1 VNILARAIIT
11 GFGLRLGAE
20 LAKYVTKRLMP
31 DESNPAGGKS
41 PATEEDD
48 DETPTAPE
56 L

>member
-1 VNILARAIIT
+1 VHILARAIIT

-31 DESNPAGGKS
+31 DESNPSGDK
-41 PATEEDD
+41 PAASEEDD
-48 DETPTAPE
+48 DTPSAPE